1 MGMIGL
7 PILLLLPVFFSIYSQ
22 GTGALKQDR
31 NRTMHIA
38 DTIALNGAIS
48 SQQPLIEKAL
58 TNVLN
63 TDELV
68 SYIQNPQDSTSKMVL
83 DGLFLSLREQQV
95 VRFIIY
101 DVNYKIL
108 LQQTKNLPPYP
119 SLLPQNTQA
128 LFQQAAED
136 FEFHFFFRGPG
147 QSTES
152 FPVAYS
158 VATVITDD
166 NDNIIGYVELALDSA
181 LWINQI
187 AELTTN
193 TVMLYDSKRRV
204 ISFSTNEELT
214 NRLLPALPE
223 DIHNSSFI
231 QTTAQSTDFLADI
244 LPLLGPSEEPIGLLL
259 VISDATKF
267 VQAEQ
272 KRWIYGLAI
281 TLAIVLFS
289 QIFALLAIS
298 KGITTPIRKV
308 ITFASALAAGD
319 SSSSLQVR
327 ASRELNE
334 MSAALNTMGTHIQE
348 RARQAKAIAEGNLAV
363 PIDIY
368 SDQDVLGKS
377 LASITDN
384 IGSIIR
390 NISDNAD
397 NLLKTSRQVSELS
410 DDLGI
415 SSNIIE
421 SRTQELGASFAS
433 VTDNLQI
440 VASATEEM
448 SASIKEISD
457 NTETSSKTTNEA
469 KHISQKS
476 SQVIQQLSNVV
487 ISIGKANQA
496 ITEFADQ
503 TNLLALNATIEAA
516 RAGDAGKGFAVVAS
530 EVKVLAGQSMNTAH
544 AIHTD
549 IENIQKYTAE
559 AVAGAKSIS
568 TVIESVSESSL
579 VISTA
584 VNEQASVANDISNNI
599 SSAYQTTTGFSKNIA
614 DISNSATITSE
625 TMVALNESAQQLESI
640 ATTLRNQVKS
650 FTLKS

>member
-1 MGMIGL
+1 MIGL
-7 PILLLLPVFFSIYSQ
+7 PILLLLPVFFTIYSQ
-22 GTGALKQDR
+22 GTEALKQDR
-31 NRTMHIA
+31 NKTMHIA

-48 SQQPLIEKAL
+48 SQQPLLEKAL

-68 SYIQNPQDSTSKMVL
+68 SFILNPQDPSSKMVL
-83 DGLFLSLREQQV
+83 DGLFLSLQEQQV

-101 DVNYKIL
+101 DVNYTIL
-108 LQQTKNLPPYP
+108 LQQAENLPLYADR
-119 SLLPQNTQA
+119 LPQNIQP
-128 LFQQAAED
+128 LFQKAAQD

-147 QSTES
+147 QSTKT

-166 NDNIIGYVELALDSA
+166 DDNTIGYVELALDSA

-187 AELTTN
+187 ANLTTN
-193 TVMLYDSKRRV
+193 TVMLYDSKQQV

-223 DIHNSSFI
+223 DIQNSSFI
-231 QTTAQSTDFLADI
+231 QTSSQSINFLADI
-244 LPLLGPSEEPIGLLL
+244 LPLLGPSEESIGLLL
-259 VISDATKF
+259 VISDATNF
-267 VQAEQ
+267 VRAEK
-272 KRWIYGLAI
+272 KRWLYGLAI

-289 QIFALLAIS
+289 QIFAILAIR
-298 KGITTPIRKV
+298 KGISAPIKEV
-308 ITFASALAAGD
+308 IAFASALASGD

-334 MSAALNTMGTHIQE
+334 MSDALNAMVSHIQE

-363 PIDIY
+363 QIDVY

-397 NLLKTSRQVSELS
+397 NLLKTSQQVSELS
-410 DDLGI
+410 DDLDI

-421 SRTQELGASFAS
+421 SRAQELGASFDS

-440 VASATEEM
+440 VASAIEEM

-457 NTETSSKTTNEA
+457 NTESSSQTTSEA

-476 SQVIQQLSNVV
+476 SQVIQQLSQVV
-487 ISIGKANQA
+487 ISIGKANQS

-530 EVKVLAGQSMNTAH
+530 EVKVLASQSMNTAH

-549 IENIQKYTAE
+549 IQNIEKFTAE
-559 AVAGAKSIS
+559 TVTAAENIS
-568 TVIESVSESSL
+568 TVIDSVSESSL

-614 DISNSATITSE
+614 DISSSATVTSE
-625 TMVALNESAQQLESI
+625 TMVALNESAQQLESV